1 MVKSDGITLFS
12 YGSNMLAARL
22 LGRAPSAVIFGTGFL
37 KNHALRW
44 HKVARDDSGKCDA
57 AFTGDAADVVWGV
70 LASISVADKIKLD
83 MIEGLGA
90 GYDQAVGDIE
100 TASGIIQAQ
109 FYTATAIDGV
119 VTPYDWYKALVI
131 AGAREHGLPADY
143 IAALAAAPAKPD
155 PDKIR
160 AARNLAAL

>member
-1 MVKSDGITLFS
+1 
-12 YGSNMLAARL
+12 
-22 LGRAPSAVIFGTGFL
+22 
-37 KNHALRW
+37 
-44 HKVARDDSGKCDA
+44 
-57 AFTGDAADVVWGV
+57 
-70 LASISVADKIKLD
+70 
-83 MIEGLGA
+83 
-90 GYDQAVGDIE
+90 
-100 TASGIIQAQ
+100 
-109 FYTATAIDGV
+109 V